1 MKYPS
6 KTDRNAQWV
15 AYKEDSELSRAKINL
30 LQNYFETGKLEK
42 IDTAFGED
50 CLLFMNPN
58 QNIPT
63 WQSVLS
69 DLYKFNWT
77 QWIDSPND
85 LEERARNN
93 FFVRLQRNFL
103 GFITNYQFH
112 PEDQAWIF
120 TQIFGETYN
129 PDRKFPLLLPGE
141 DEYRVISLTPLEI
154 IRSFSVCFRS
164 LFRVGN
170 KSSFAFAMY
179 LVGYF
184 GSLVPYI
191 PIDVYQVASPKNKNL
206 KVIWDSL
213 KYIFH
218 YAHQDTSSASEDD
231 VQKIQLA
238 RTLKSCFDNY
248 QGDKG
253 DYEQLVALVEK
264 EGLQIPVYE

>member
-1 MKYPS
+1 MGYMF
-6 KTDRNAQWV
+6 KTDREKQWEIWV
-15 AYKEDSELSRAKINL
+15 SDTSISRRNVKILHEYFLTGNMPSENDFGLGQVLFLQPEQNL
-30 LQNYFETGKLEK
+30 LGWQKAISDIYNLQLDNYKVYM
-42 IDTAFGED
+42 D
-50 CLLFMNPN
+50 
-58 QNIPT
+58 
-63 WQSVLS
+63 QS
-69 DLYKFNWT
+69 N
-77 QWIDSPND
+77 
-85 LEERARNN
+85 EEAQSR
-93 FFVRLQRNFL
+93 FYLQLQRNFL